1 VPAFA
6 LRLLLGEMADLVLTS
21 YRAVPKV
28 LRANGFNFEFRD
40 LDTGL
45 RDLLGQGRT

>member
-1 VPAFA
+1 MRVPAFM
-6 LRLLLGEMADLVLTS
+6 LRLVLGEKADMLLAS

-40 LDTGL
+40 LEAGL
-45 RDLLGQGRT
+45 RDLLE